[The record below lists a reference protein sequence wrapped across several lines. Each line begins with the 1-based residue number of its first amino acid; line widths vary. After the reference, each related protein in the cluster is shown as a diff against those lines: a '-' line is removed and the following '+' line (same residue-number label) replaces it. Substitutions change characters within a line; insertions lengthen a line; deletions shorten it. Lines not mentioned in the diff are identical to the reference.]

1 MLEVLCHQQLICPLA
16 RSRDLP
22 LEPVQRQ
29 EAGPNHRLL
38 APSDAA
44 EVSFVEIGQHQLPFA
59 REMMSLRKWKRVKN

>member
-1 MLEVLCHQQLICPLA
+1 MLLLH
-16 RSRDLP
+16 
-22 LEPVQRQ
+22 Q
-29 EAGPNHRLL
+29 EAGPDHRFL